1 MIIISITIIISTISK
16 QIITII
22 IIMIII
28 DFQLLFCLLWLF
40 SKLCQFHFVNN
51 VSVNSLFII
60 DIPFPTV

>member
-22 IIMIII
+22 IIIIII
-28 DFQLLFCLLWLF
+28 DFQLTFCLLWLF
-40 SKLCQFHFVNN
+40 SKLCQFHFVNK